1 MKKLAYILSIALLG
15 FFAASC
21 EVQEGTVPG
30 SDGKPQV
37 TIFQYTPSS
46 EYNSDEDIK
55 IRFVKN
61 KQTTSAKFLV
71 ELTKDKAAAIE
82 TDGEKAY
89 IEKVLSTGTDIDFT
103 DEGIADTLFTGLA
116 NFYDITV
123 VAINS
128 GKKEL
133 CSSTFE
139 GLAWKSGLAGT
150 YYLGAATIQSV
161 AGTTSLATELQQ
173 CESDSTLY
181 RFKDLFG
188 PGKSIKIK
196 LTDDDPFEDPGY
208 GYCNNFRVKRQA
220 TCYSYGSFGQLDIID
235 FGYSLG
241 DDYFYDGGYN
251 CYMYQDDK
259 YCVLQVRYIIPDGRA
274 LANAYG
280 DSADIF
286 VAD

>member
-1 MKKLAYILSIALLG
+1 MKKLAYIFSIALLG
-15 FFAASC
+15 LFAASC

-139 GLAWKSGLAGT
+139 GLAWTPGITGTYTIYNGTMLGLAGGPIT
-150 YYLGAATIQSV
+150 
-161 AGTTSLATELQQ
+161 TELQQ

-188 PGKSIKIK
+188 PGKSIKIQ
-196 LTDDDPFEDPGY
+196 LTDDEPFEDPGF
-208 GYCNNFRVKRQA
+208 GYCNYFRVKRQD
-220 TCYSYGSFGQLDIID
+220 TPLVHPSYGAVDILDY
-235 FGYSLG
+235 GYG
-241 DDYFYDGGYN
+241 YNDTYFYDYGYN

-259 YCVLQVRYIIPDGRA
+259 YCVLNLIYHVSAGNFNSLGDVFEPDA
-274 LANAYG
+274 
-280 DSADIF
+280 S
-286 VAD
+286 

>member
-15 FFAASC
+15 LFAASC

-61 KQTTSAKFLV
+61 NQTTSAKFLV

-89 IEKVLSTGTDIDFT
+89 IEKVLSTGTDIDFS

-123 VAINS
+123 VAVNS

-139 GLAWKSGLAGT
+139 GLAWKPGLPGKYTIANATMKGLAGGVLT
-150 YYLGAATIQSV
+150 
-161 AGTTSLATELQQ
+161 TELQQ

-188 PGKSIKIK
+188 PGKSTKIK
-196 LTDDDPFEDPGY
+196 LTDDEPFEDPGF
-208 GYCNNFRVKRQA
+208 GLCNYFRVERQA
-220 TCYSYGSFGQLDIID
+220 TSLVHATYGPVDIVD
-235 FGYSLG
+235 YGKHLG
-241 DDYFYDGGYN
+241 DQYFYDGGYD

-259 YCVLQVRYIIPDGRA
+259 YCVLQLLYVVSAGYFQSR
-274 LANAYG
+274 
-280 DSADIF
+280 ADIF
-286 VAD
+286 QAD

>member
-1 MKKLAYILSIALLG
+1 MKKSAYILSIALLG
-15 FFAASC
+15 LFAASC

-89 IEKVLSTGTDIDFT
+89 IEKVLSTGTDIVFT

-123 VAINS
+123 VAING

-139 GLAWKSGLAGT
+139 GLAWKPGKKGT
-150 YYLGAATIQSV
+150 YYFGGARIQSDFGAAS
-161 AGTTSLATELQQ
+161 ASTEIQQ

-181 RFKDLFG
+181 RFKDLYA
-188 PGKSIKIK
+188 PGRSLKFK
-196 LTDDDPFEDPGY
+196 LTDDDPEDTGTY
-208 GYCNNFRVKRQA
+208 GLIRYFRVERQS
-220 TCYSYGSFGQLDIID
+220 TPIVDPTYGPIDVID

-241 DDYFYDGGYN
+241 DKYFYDYGYN
-251 CYMYQDDK
+251 CYKYDDDD
-259 YCVLQVRYIIPDGRA
+259 YCVLQVRYLVSAGA
-274 LANAYG
+274 LVNAYG

-286 VAD
+286 QVD